1 MVDTPPAAADAAGPI
16 AGIPISVITGFL
28 GSGKTTLLSR
38 LLKHPDMSDTAVLI
52 NEFGEIG
59 LDHELVE
66 AVSGETVIMDSGCLC
81 CTIRGDLAQSLRT
94 LYFRRVRGEVPQF
107 RRVVIETTGLAD
119 PAPILQTLMEDP
131 IIESYYRLDT
141 VVTTVDAANGA
152 SQLDAQF
159 ESVKQAAV
167 ADRLLLTKCDIA
179 VPEAIA
185 ALQARL
191 KALNPGA
198 PLYPVSHGEIAP
210 DRLFGAGLYDPST
223 KTVDVQNWLRA
234 EAYEQPHAHDH
245 HHGHGHDHGHDHD
258 HDHAKLDVNRH
269 DRRISAT
276 CLTFDEP
283 IDWDSFSLWM
293 GSLARYR
300 GEDLLR
306 VKGILNV
313 VGEAKPVAVHG
324 VQHVFHPPA
333 RLPEWPSADRRSRL
347 VLITRDMDRDFLE
360 QSFAKYRDAAPG
372 RDPG

>member
-1 MVDTPPAAADAAGPI
+1 MTTELT
-16 AGIPISVITGFL
+16 IPISVITGFL

-38 LLKHPDMSDTAVLI
+38 LLKHPDMADTAVLI

-59 LDHELVE
+59 LDHHLVE
-66 AVSGETVIMDSGCLC
+66 AVSGEMVVMDSGCLC

-94 LYFRRVRGEVPQF
+94 LYFRRVRGEIPQF
-107 RRVVIETTGLAD
+107 KRVVIETTGLAD

-141 VVTTVDAANGA
+141 VVTTVDAVNGK

-179 VPEAIA
+179 MPETVAT
-185 ALQARL
+185 LKARL
-191 KALNPGA
+191 STLNPGA
-198 PLYPVSHGEIAP
+198 PLFEVSHGEIEPA
-210 DRLFGAGLYDPST
+210 RLFGAGLYNPAT

-234 EAYEQPHAHDH
+234 EAYEQPAHDH
-245 HHGHGHDHGHDHD
+245 DDHHHHDHGHDHD
-258 HDHAKLDVNRH
+258 EGCHGHDHAAQDVNRH
-269 DRRISAT
+269 DDRIRAT

-283 IDWDSFSLWM
+283 IDWEAFSLWM

-313 VGEAKPVAVHG
+313 AGEERPVAVHG

-333 RLPEWPSADRRSRL
+333 RLPHWPSEDRRSRL
-347 VLITRDMDRDFLE
+347 VLITRDMDRAFLE
-360 QSFAKYRDAAPG
+360 ESYAKYRAASETQKVS
-372 RDPG
+372 

>member
-1 MVDTPPAAADAAGPI
+1 MTEPSTPAADAAGPI

-38 LLKHPDMSDTAVLI
+38 LLKHPDMADTAVLI
-52 NEFGEIG
+52 NEFGEVG

-66 AVSGETVIMDSGCLC
+66 AVSGETVVMDSGCLC

-107 RRVVIETTGLAD
+107 RRVVLETTGLAD

-141 VVTTVDAANGA
+141 VVTTVDAVNGA
-152 SQLDAQF
+152 TQLDAQF

-179 VPEAIA
+179 QPEAVA
-185 ALQARL
+185 GLEARL

-198 PLYPVSHGEIAP
+198 PIYPVSHGDIAP
-210 DRLFGAGLYDPST
+210 SRLFGAGLYDPAT
-223 KTVDVQNWLRA
+223 KTVDVRNWLRA

-245 HHGHGHDHGHDHD
+245 DHHHHDHGHE
-258 HDHAKLDVNRH
+258 HDHAKSDVNRH
-269 DRRISAT
+269 DSRIRAT
-276 CLTFDEP
+276 CITLDEP

-313 VGEAKPVAVHG
+313 IGEEKPVAVHG

-333 RLPEWPSADRRSRL
+333 RLPAWPSGDRRSRL
-347 VLITRDMDRDFLE
+347 VLITRDMDRTFLE
-360 QSFAKYRDAAPG
+360 ESFAKYRAAAPDRVSG
-372 RDPG
+372 

>member
-1 MVDTPPAAADAAGPI
+1 MNPDLT
-16 AGIPISVITGFL
+16 IPISVITGFL

-38 LLKHPDMSDTAVLI
+38 LLKHSDMADTAVLI

-59 LDHELVE
+59 LDHHLVE
-66 AVSGETVIMDSGCLC
+66 AVSGEMVVMDSGCLC

-94 LYFRRVRGEVPQF
+94 LYFRRVRGEIPQF
-107 RRVVIETTGLAD
+107 RRVVIEPTGLAD

-141 VVTTVDAANGA
+141 VVTTVDAVNGA

-179 VPEAIA
+179 TPEAIA
-185 ALQARL
+185 SLQARL
-191 KALNPGA
+191 KTLNPGA
-198 PLYPVSHGEIAP
+198 PLFEVSHGDIEPA
-210 DRLFGAGLYDPST
+210 RLFGAGLYNPAT
-223 KTVDVQNWLRA
+223 KTVDVQSWLRA
-234 EAYEQPHAHDH
+234 EAYD
-245 HHGHGHDHGHDHD
+245 DHGHDHD
-258 HDHAKLDVNRH
+258 HHHDHEHEHHHHDHATPDVNRH
-269 DRRISAT
+269 DDRIRAT

-283 IDWDSFSLWM
+283 IDWESFSLWM

-313 VGEAKPVAVHG
+313 SGEERPVAVHG

-333 RLPEWPSADRRSRL
+333 RLPHWPTEDRRSRL
-347 VLITRDMDRDFLE
+347 VLITRDMDRAFLE
-360 QSFAKYRDAAPG
+360 QSFAKYRAAAA
-372 RDPG
+372 DQKVS

>member
-1 MVDTPPAAADAAGPI
+1 MTQTPEILAPAE
-16 AGIPISVITGFL
+16 GIPISVITGFL

-38 LLKHPDMSDTAVLI
+38 LLKQPDMADTAVLI

-59 LDHELVE
+59 LDHHLVE
-66 AVSGETVIMDSGCLC
+66 AVSGEMVVMDSGCLC

-141 VVTTVDAANGA
+141 VVTTVDAVNGA

-179 VPEAIA
+179 AADAII
-185 ALQARL
+185 ALKARL
-191 KALNPGA
+191 RTLNPGA
-198 PLYPVSHGEIAP
+198 PLFEVSHGEIEPA
-210 DRLFGAGLYDPST
+210 RLFGAGLYNPAT

-234 EAYEQPHAHDH
+234 EAYEAHGHEH
-245 HHGHGHDHGHDHD
+245 HHEHDHD
-258 HDHAKLDVNRH
+258 HGDHRHDHVAPDVNRH
-269 DRRISAT
+269 DDRIRAT

-283 IDWDSFSLWM
+283 IDWEAFSLWM

-313 VGEAKPVAVHG
+313 AGEERPVAVHG

-333 RLPEWPSADRRSRL
+333 RLPHWPTDDRRSRL
-347 VLITRDMDRDFLE
+347 VLITRDMDRTFLE
-360 QSFAKYRDAAPG
+360 ESFAKYREAGKVAG
-372 RDPG
+372 